1 MAKEETNNHIT
12 TRVDPEIKRQGVDF
26 AQRIERKKAWVFA
39 KAIELGLP
47 LVIKQ
52 YTPSQSTK
60 KRAA

>member
-1 MAKEETNNHIT
+1 MPEENSNHVT
-12 TRVDPEIKRQGVDF
+12 TRVDPEIKKQGVDF
-26 AQRIERKKAWVFA
+26 AELAERKPAWVFA

-52 YTPSQSTK
+52 YSPAIK